1 MGQVIWWRGARCAPE
16 HEEQEATQPEV
27 ARLGALP
34 RAWQEEVLVRLVH
47 ARREVRGT
55 KMSGEGV
62 ACILPRS
69 VSRAYAFSHRAGAE
83 VQPALKGTARREHVI
98 VAALRHYSAPCID

>member
-1 MGQVIWWRGARCAPE
+1 MGPVNWWRGARCAPE

-55 KMSGEGV
+55 KMSGT
-62 ACILPRS
+62 
-69 VSRAYAFSHRAGAE
+69 VSHAFSLPKS
-83 VQPALKGTARREHVI
+83 V
-98 VAALRHYSAPCID
+98 